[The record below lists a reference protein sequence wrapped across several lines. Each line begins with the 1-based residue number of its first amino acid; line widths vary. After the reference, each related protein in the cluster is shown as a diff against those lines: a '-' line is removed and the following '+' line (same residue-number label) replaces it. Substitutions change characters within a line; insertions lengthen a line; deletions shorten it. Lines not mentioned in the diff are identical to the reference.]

1 MAGSHSPVSSVI
13 LRPFQTAL
21 RDSLSY
27 VRGSP
32 GRTSAPGIHLRPWLT
47 KPTSL
52 RSSRPAKPRPFGDA
66 LYTCTMAGLADF
78 GTLGLALII
87 QPASG
92 LTIRATNTGVVA
104 RTLVVARVIAFHD

>member
-1 MAGSHSPVSSVI
+1 
-13 LRPFQTAL
+13 
-21 RDSLSY
+21 
-27 VRGSP
+27 
-32 GRTSAPGIHLRPWLT
+32 
-47 KPTSL
+47 
-52 RSSRPAKPRPFGDA
+52 
-66 LYTCTMAGLADF
+66 MAGLADF